1 MGREPLIGSVRRN
14 LGINRLDRVGCFPP
28 REWRGIP
35 LLQGLGRFTFGE
47 LHVVTGTAPI
57 SLRFLPRIVCFIAA
71 LAGAFVVIGSGA
83 LGAVPHVCIMRET
96 LGAPCPGCGTLSAF
110 RLLASGDLQGAH
122 ALQPA
127 ISILGAWLTLS
138 LAAVAFGHR
147 VLTASAGWL
156 ASVSGV
162 ALVAV
167 WLLRLLHV
175 S

>member
-1 MGREPLIGSVRRN
+1 M
-14 LGINRLDRVGCFPP
+14 
-28 REWRGIP
+28 
-35 LLQGLGRFTFGE
+35 
-47 LHVVTGTAPI
+47 
-57 SLRFLPRIVCFIAA
+57 VCFIAA
-71 LAGAFVVIGSGA
+71 LSGGFVVIGSGA
-83 LGAVPHVCIMRET
+83 LGAVPHVCIMREI
-96 LGAPCPGCGTLSAF
+96 LGTPCPGCGTLTAF
-110 RLLASGDLQGAH
+110 RLLASGDFQGAH

-147 VLTASAGWL
+147 ALAATAGWL

-162 ALVAV
+162 VVVAV